1 VPRKVSAYSI
11 KNRNYWKEHYVIEM
25 DADEIERN
33 IKLTH
38 FVSAGK
44 EFELVYFEK
53 GKDAPN
59 ILISQGSGGHAYIF
73 AELAYLMHLRGYN
86 VFIMPKHGGQTI
98 NKLVIRHADALA
110 QIQTLS
116 AIR

>member
-1 VPRKVSAYSI
+1 
-11 KNRNYWKEHYVIEM
+11 M
-25 DADEIERN
+25 
-33 IKLTH
+33 
-38 FVSAGK
+38 
-44 EFELVYFEK
+44 YFEK

-59 ILISQGSGGHAYIF
+59 IVISQGSGGHAYIF

-110 QIQTLS
+110 QISNTFSDKIGYSPKDWDAMRSFILPWQEAS
-116 AIR
+116 